1 MKVLLKKEVCGSC
14 DSARDPLEKLKCAF
28 QKKKKKKR
36 ERERK
41 EKKIQMQKRSLSAVS
56 KHYLSIVFLLKFL
69 LIITTYIAISFN
81 LSFNYH

>member
-14 DSARDPLEKLKCAF
+14 DSARDPLEKLKCAS
-28 QKKKKKKR
+28 QKKKKKKK

-41 EKKIQMQKRSLSAVS
+41 EKKIQTQKRSLSAVS